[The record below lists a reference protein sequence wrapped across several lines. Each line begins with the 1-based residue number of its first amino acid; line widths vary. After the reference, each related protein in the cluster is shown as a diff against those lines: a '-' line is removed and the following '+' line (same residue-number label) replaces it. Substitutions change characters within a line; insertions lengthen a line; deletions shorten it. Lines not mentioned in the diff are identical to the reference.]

1 MTRKETIQLLALLSA
16 TYPRFKLDTDELT
29 INAWHEMLQDL
40 PGDIVGVAVRRM
52 ISTLQYP
59 PTIAD
64 IRQAVADSTQD
75 ATGAINAGEAWR
87 KVMKAVSDYGYYQPE
102 AARAYL
108 GEDVWRAVEY
118 IGGWSDMC
126 VSEDPES
133 VRSAQFER
141 RYNAMLAQRKEQ
153 IQIPASVREDMQKLT
168 APLVAKMRI
177 ADNGNESAAPELPSA
192 GNWIPYN
199 AQGV

>member
-1 MTRKETIQLLALLSA
+1 MTLSDTATLLQTIAAMWPTTQFRS
-16 TYPRFKLDTDELT
+16 DEMT
-29 INAWHEMLQDL
+29 VRVWQKMLEDL
-40 PGDIVGVAVRRM
+40 PAQVVSVSVERM
-52 ISTLQYP
+52 ASTLKFP

-75 ATGAINAGEAWR
+75 ATGALNAGEAWR

-168 APLVAKMRI
+168 APLVEKMRI
-177 ADNGNESAAPELPSA
+177 TDNGNESTAPELPSA
-192 GNWIPYN
+192 GSWIPYN